1 MITKVMMPQV
11 GQDLEIGRIVHWIK
25 KEGDH
30 VKKGDALCEVET
42 EKAVVEVPAPAEGV
56 LIEILHPDN
65 AEVKILTEIGLI
77 GDSAESLPI
86 VNFEGSLAKEKV
98 VPAEPAKT
106 AINTTS
112 NEKTHRIRISP
123 KAKKIAEENK
133 LLIEKIHGSGPRGR
147 IVEKDVRNFLENQTT
162 GSSLK
167 TTSSSSGQEKIS
179 PLSKIRKVTAQR
191 LQHSKQNIPHFYIS
205 LSVDMTSAI
214 QKQKDLNEKLKL
226 PKDESVSIND
236 FIVKACA
243 LSIRDFPEMNSTF
256 SGEGIHL
263 SQEIDIG
270 VAVAVE
276 DGLVVPVIENC
287 DKLGIKDLSDRIRQ
301 AVQSARSGK
310 QLITRPGRFTISN
323 LGMYNIDDF
332 AAIINPPEVGILAVG
347 SIKKQ
352 LVVQADNS
360 FCVQDQM
367 KITLSVDHRVV
378 DGVLAAKFLNRI
390 KEILET
396 VQEI

>member
-1 MITKVMMPQV
+1 
-11 GQDLEIGRIVHWIK
+11 
-25 KEGDH
+25 
-30 VKKGDALCEVET
+30 
-42 EKAVVEVPAPAEGV
+42 
-56 LIEILHPDN
+56 
-65 AEVKILTEIGLI
+65 
-77 GDSAESLPI
+77 
-86 VNFEGSLAKEKV
+86 
-98 VPAEPAKT
+98 
-106 AINTTS
+106 
-112 NEKTHRIRISP
+112 
-123 KAKKIAEENK
+123 
-133 LLIEKIHGSGPRGR
+133 
-147 IVEKDVRNFLENQTT
+147 
-162 GSSLK
+162 
-167 TTSSSSGQEKIS
+167 
-179 PLSKIRKVTAQR
+179 
-191 LQHSKQNIPHFYIS
+191 
-205 LSVDMTSAI
+205 
-214 QKQKDLNEKLKL
+214 
-226 PKDESVSIND
+226 
-236 FIVKACA
+236 
-243 LSIRDFPEMNSTF
+243 MNSTF